1 MTEDLLVQE
10 ATDRLR
16 NIVKGRHVL
25 CIQDTSE
32 VNLTAHDNRITD
44 KTSLGRL
51 DYASYALG
59 FKLHPALVMDATTL
73 DPLGFS
79 AIKLWH
85 RPFDMPDRRERD
97 FRNLA
102 IQDKE
107 SYKWIETANN
117 SKEVLCDAD
126 MVTVIQDREADIYEV
141 FTEIPDKKHHLIVRS
156 SFDRVLQEGLTLSG
170 KLAKIPVSGFHT
182 ISLKTDSRA
191 GRKRSEV
198 RLEIRFCKVRILK
211 PSSSKTK
218 GCPPYQEL
226 YVVEAQESSENSG
239 KDKIYWRLLTTHPV
253 EDFVKALQIVEW
265 YRTRWYIEQ
274 VFRLLKQKGFQ
285 IEETELES
293 GTAIRKLCI
302 IMLTAIL
309 KIIQM
314 RLAYQDENEGQ
325 PIQEVYDED
334 EVRCLYLINKKLQG
348 NTLKQQN
355 THDPTK
361 TKWATWIIARL
372 GGWKAYESQGPPGI
386 ITLKRGLERFGFM
399 MEGISLVQDMGTR

>member
-1 MTEDLLVQE
+1 MTEELLVQE
-10 ATDRLR
+10 ATDRLK

-51 DYASYALG
+51 DYASYAIG
-59 FKLHPALVMDATTL
+59 FKLHPALVMDASTL
-73 DPLGFS
+73 NPLGFS

-85 RPFDMPDRRERD
+85 RPLDMPNRRDRN

-102 IQDKE
+102 IQEKE
-107 SYKWIETANN
+107 SYKWIEVANN
-117 SKEVLCDAD
+117 SKKVLCEAD
-126 MVTVIQDREADIYEV
+126 MVTIIQDREADIYEV
-141 FTEIPDKKHHLIVRS
+141 FTEIPDKRHHLLVRS
-156 SFDRVLQEGLTLSG
+156 SFDRVLQEGLTLSQ
-170 KLAKIPVSGFHT
+170 KLAGTPVSGFHT
-182 ISLKTDSRA
+182 ITLNTDSRVN
-191 GRKRSEV
+191 RKLSQV
-198 RLEIRFCKVRILK
+198 QLEIRFCKVSIQK
-211 PSSSKTK
+211 PSSSKMK

-226 YVVEAQESSENSG
+226 YVVEAKGSSENSN

-253 EDFVKALQIVEW
+253 EDLEKALQILEW
-265 YRTRWYIEQ
+265 YRSRWYIEQ

-293 GTAIRKLCI
+293 GAAIRKLCI

-325 PIQEVYDED
+325 PIQEVYSE
-334 EVRCLYLINKKLQG
+334 EEIKCLHLINKKLQG
-348 NTLKQQN
+348 NTIKQQN
-355 THDPTK
+355 VYVPTR

-372 GGWKAYESQGPPGI
+372 GGWKAYGSQGPPGI
-386 ITLKRGLERFGFM
+386 IVLKRGLERFGFI
-399 MEGISLVQDMGTR
+399 MEGMSLVQDMGTR

>member
-1 MTEDLLVQE
+1 LTEELLVQE
-10 ATDRLR
+10 ATDRR
-16 NIVKGRHVL
+16 KKIVKGRHVL

-32 VNLTAHDNRITD
+32 VSLTAHDNRITD

-59 FKLHPALVMDATTL
+59 FKLHPALVMDAATL
-73 DPLGFS
+73 NPLGFS

-85 RPFDMPDRRERD
+85 RPLDMPNRRDRG
-97 FRNLA
+97 FRNLS

-107 SYKWIETANN
+107 SYKWIEVAHN
-117 SKEVLCDAD
+117 SKEVLCDAE
-126 MVTVIQDREADIYEV
+126 MVTVIQDREADIYKV

-156 SFDRVLQEGLTLSG
+156 SFDRILSEGLTLSK
-170 KLAKIPVSGFHT
+170 KLAGIPISGFHT
-182 ISLKTDSRA
+182 ISLKTDSRVA
-191 GRKRSEV
+191 RKQSQV
-198 RLEIRFCKVRILK
+198 RLEIRSCKVSIQK
-211 PSSSKTK
+211 PGSSKMK
-218 GCPPYQEL
+218 GCPACQEL
-226 YVVEAQESSENSG
+226 YVVEAKEPSETFG

-253 EDFVKALQIVEW
+253 EGFEMALQIVEW
-265 YRTRWYIEQ
+265 YRCRWYIEQ

-293 GTAIRKLCI
+293 GSAIRKLTI

-325 PIQEVYDED
+325 PIQEVYNDE
-334 EVRCLYLINKKLQG
+334 EIRCLSLINRKLQG
-348 NTLKQQN
+348 NTIKQQN
-355 THDPTK
+355 VHDPTK

-372 GGWKAYESQGPPGI
+372 GGWKAYESQGPPGVI
-386 ITLKRGLERFGFM
+386 ALKRGLERFGFII
-399 MEGISLVQDMGTR
+399 EGVSLVQDMGTR